1 LNPDKRTALI
11 VGSSGLVGQ
20 ACLTQLLADNHYS
33 RIIAITREPL
43 ELANSKLQNVV
54 IKFDELYQYG
64 GSFAVNDVFCC
75 LGTTMKKAGSKTR
88 FMKVDYEYV
97 MNVAK
102 LSEENGAE
110 TFNVVSAVGADVK
123 SGIFYNH
130 VKGKVEQDLA
140 QNKIHSINIFRPSL
154 LLGKRSEF
162 RLGERIGIILGKIT
176 APFYVGAATKYK
188 PVQVSMVAAAMIEAA
203 LQKKEGIHVYEYP
216 QMLSLVNR

>member
-1 LNPDKRTALI
+1 
-11 VGSSGLVGQ
+11 VGSSGLVGHE
-20 ACLTQLLADNHYS
+20 CLLQLLSDNNYA
-33 RIIAITREPL
+33 RVTAITREPL
-43 ELANSKLQNVV
+43 DISNSKFLNVV
-54 IKFDELYQYG
+54 IKFDELYQYAE
-64 GSFAVNDVFCC
+64 SFRVSDVFCC

-154 LLGKRSEF
+154 LLGKRTEF
-162 RLGERIGIILGKIT
+162 RFGERIGIVLGKIT
-176 APFYVGAATKYK
+176 APFYIGGAAKYK
-188 PVQVSMVAAAMIEAA
+188 PVQASMVAGAMIAA
-203 LQKKEGIHVYEYP
+203 AKQKKEGIHVYEYP